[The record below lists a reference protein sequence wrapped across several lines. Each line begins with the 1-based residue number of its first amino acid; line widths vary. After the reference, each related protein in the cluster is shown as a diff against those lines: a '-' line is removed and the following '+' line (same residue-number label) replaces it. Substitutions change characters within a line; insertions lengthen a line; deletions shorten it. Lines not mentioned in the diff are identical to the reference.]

1 MHIVKQEKEEELKL
15 KEENNEN
22 SSKVKKNYLKH
33 MLEEEE
39 EIFNKEA
46 KKINKNITDAY
57 NKLMR
62 TYGVK
67 KEGE

>member
-1 MHIVKQEKEEELKL
+1 MKEEELKL

>member
-1 MHIVKQEKEEELKL
+1 MRIVKREKEEEMKL

-22 SSKVKKNYLKH
+22 SSKVKKDYLKH

-46 KKINKNITDAY
+46 KKINKNIEDAY